1 MLNNKIFSSLAVS
14 GILICSTR
22 ALQYATLTAEYS
34 KEGPC
39 VGEWDDLT
47 KRLIKD
53 YARDFLTFVLP
64 KAQFVDRLP
73 EEVQSLRRHADGV
86 FLGSMNGRPV
96 IVHIEIQRNNDYTMG
111 KRLVLY
117 NALISMQNDDLPV
130 YSCVIYLRR
139 HGNVVQSP
147 YIQTLPDGQEWRRL
161 YFKSINLGEMLA
173 ESLLDVDLPGLW
185 PLAFLTEDGK
195 QPDIVER
202 TITQIVT
209 SLDHDLLGMS
219 YLMAALV
226 FTGQDERETVKRRFA
241 MFEDFL
247 KDTWAYQEILQ
258 KGLLLG
264 RQEERQEEL
273 QWQRNTLAK
282 LVQLRFPELTALAKK
297 RSELVSDPSEMR
309 ALIDK
314 ILVTETMKDARKALN
329 EVKKPHKT
337 PTDQASLGDM

>member
-1 MLNNKIFSSLAVS
+1 M
-14 GILICSTR
+14 
-22 ALQYATLTAEYS
+22 
-34 KEGPC
+34 
-39 VGEWDDLT
+39 GEWDDLT

-64 KAQFVDRLP
+64 KAQYVDRLP

-86 FLGSMNGRPV
+86 FLGSMNGQPV

-161 YFKSINLGEMLA
+161 YFKSINLGEMVA
-173 ESLLDVDLPGLW
+173 DSLLDVDLPGLW

-195 QPDIVER
+195 QPRIVER

-209 SLDHDLLGMS
+209 SQDHDLLGMS

-226 FTGQDERETVKRRFA
+226 FTSPNERETVKRRFT

-258 KGLLLG
+258 KGLLQGLLQGRQEG

-273 QWQRNTLAK
+273 QRQRKNLTYI
-282 LVQLRFPELTALAKK
+282 VQMRFPELTVLAKK
-297 RSELVSDPSEMR
+297 RCELLSDPAEMQ

-314 ILVTETMKDARKALN
+314 IYETETVQDARKVLN
-329 EVKKPHKT
+329 EVKKPNKTLTDRETNT
-337 PTDQASLGDM
+337 PT